1 MDWALATAPNSR
13 YRNNATNKE
22 IGVRMTALL
31 HAENLDL
38 RVIVMVVRQL
48 SLHQADPIAGL
59 VTPPGKV
66 IEISRKD

>member
-1 MDWALATAPNSR
+1 
-13 YRNNATNKE
+13 
-22 IGVRMTALL
+22 MTALL